1 MLDNLSL
8 ADRYST
14 LSERLKEIEVQVKA
28 LREQIISTGLER
40 VTGDYADV
48 VIALSER
55 ATFDAKVAQKYLTPD
70 QVVECTRQ
78 TVVTTLRVKA
88 KVGA

>member
-8 ADRYST
+8 ADRYCT
-14 LSERLKEIEVQVKA
+14 LSERLKEIEAQVKA

-55 ATFDAKVAQKYLTPD
+55 SNFDAKVAQKYLTPD

-78 TVVTTLRVKA
+78 TIVTTLRVKA

>member
-8 ADRYST
+8 ADRYCT
-14 LSERLKEIEVQVKA
+14 LSERLKEIEAEVKA

-48 VIALSER
+48 VVALSER

-78 TVVTTLRVKA
+78 TVVTTLRVRA

>member
-14 LSERLKEIEVQVKA
+14 LSERLKEIEAQVKA

-48 VIALSER
+48 VVALSER
-55 ATFDAKVAQKYLTPD
+55 ATFDAKTAQKYLTPD

>member
-14 LSERLKEIEVQVKA
+14 LSERLKEIEAQVKA

-48 VIALSER
+48 VVALSER

>member
-8 ADRYST
+8 ADRYCT
-14 LSERLKEIEVQVKA
+14 LSERLKEIEAQVKA

-48 VIALSER
+48 VVALSER
-55 ATFDAKVAQKYLTPD
+55 ATFDAKNAQKYLTPD

-88 KVGA
+88 KAGA

>member
-14 LSERLKEIEVQVKA
+14 LSERLKEIEAQVKA

-55 ATFDAKVAQKYLTPD
+55 SSFDAKAAQKYLTPD

>member
-14 LSERLKEIEVQVKA
+14 LSERLKEIEAEVKA

-70 QVVECTRQ
+70 QVVECMRQ